1 MTERPLRP
9 GAQLVEAV
17 RSIETS
23 RRRIAVVTDE
33 EGVLLGTLTDG
44 DIRRCLL
51 AGGTLETP
59 VSNAMNSSPI
69 SAEVGSPD
77 SYVLDLMRG
86 ANVLAVPLVD
96 ADGRFASIVHITDLE
111 HRDEDEGIEDA
122 RGFSFAVVM
131 AGGEGTRLRPLT
143 DTIPKP
149 MVDIGGV
156 PMLERQ
162 IERLARARVRRVYL
176 SVNYLSHVIEDH
188 FGDGTDFGIEI
199 RYLREEERLGTA
211 GALSLLPERATGPI
225 LVLNGDIITTSDF
238 SSLYAFHKTYKAHIT
253 VAAIDYRV
261 NIPYGVITSD
271 GPFVTELTEKPSQR
285 FLCNAGMYAISPE
298 CLGLLKGRTFTHVTD
313 LIESCLERKLPVA
326 VFPVHEY
333 WSDVGT
339 PDDLEKARA
348 LFAGTSQAHE

>member
-59 VSNAMNSSPI
+59 VSKAMNSSPI

-122 RGFSFAVVM
+122 RGFSFAVIM

-162 IERLARARVRRVYL
+162 IERLERDRVRRVCL
-176 SVNYLSHVIEDH
+176 SVNYLSHVIVSLL
-188 FGDGTDFGIEI
+188 GGGTDLRIDD
-199 RYLREEERLGTA
+199 RSLREEVRLYHA
-211 GALSLLPERATGPI
+211 SAYSLHLWR
-225 LVLNGDIITTSDF
+225 
-238 SSLYAFHKTYKAHIT
+238 
-253 VAAIDYRV
+253 
-261 NIPYGVITSD
+261 
-271 GPFVTELTEKPSQR
+271 
-285 FLCNAGMYAISPE
+285 
-298 CLGLLKGRTFTHVTD
+298 
-313 LIESCLERKLPVA
+313 
-326 VFPVHEY
+326 
-333 WSDVGT
+333 
-339 PDDLEKARA
+339 
-348 LFAGTSQAHE
+348 